1 MYDIVAQVGQY
12 LRTGRRWRSRILAT
26 ASGLY
31 RREAWRAW
39 SIALDVQKKETIPF
53 IEITVETQGRP
64 RCTSA
69 MSARVTQRASSL
81 APEPVVGEDS

>member
-1 MYDIVAQVGQY
+1 LSHKSGSTYVPAGAGEAAFW
-12 LRTGRRWRSRILAT
+12 LPL
-26 ASGLY
+26 SGLY

-64 RCTSA
+64 RRTSA
-69 MSARVTQRASSL
+69 MSAWVTQRASSL